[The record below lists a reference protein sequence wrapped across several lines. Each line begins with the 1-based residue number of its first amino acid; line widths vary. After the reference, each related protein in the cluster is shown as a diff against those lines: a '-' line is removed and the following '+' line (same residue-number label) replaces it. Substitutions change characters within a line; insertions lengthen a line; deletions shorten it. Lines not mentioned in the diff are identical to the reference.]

1 MIEGRI
7 DSLYRYPVKGLTGE
21 MLQRVALVV
30 GEGFP
35 ADRLFGFVRHGS
47 GFDPAR
53 PQPLPK
59 DRFLML
65 MKDERLAGL
74 ETSFDPANWHFDV
87 HVQGHR
93 VHRADLSRQDGRAA
107 TEAFLATM
115 FDIPHEEMPRFV
127 HAAPHR
133 FTDVSVV
140 SPGLMNA
147 VSLINLESLR
157 DFEMRV
163 GKEILP
169 ARFRANIYFD
179 GWPAFSELE
188 LVGRE
193 IMIGEARAIVTL
205 RTRRCA
211 ATEVNPRT
219 ARRDIPVPRLLMQHY
234 GHSDLGIYAEIQD
247 DAVIEPGSR
256 ISVMGAN

>member
-1 MIEGRI
+1 MLDGQIN
-7 DSLYRYPVKGLTGE
+7 SLFRYPVKGLTGE
-21 MLQRVALVV
+21 ALRQVALSA
-30 GEGFP
+30 GQGFP

-47 GFDPAR
+47 GFDPAQ

-74 ETSFDPANWHFDV
+74 ETRFDPESWDFEIR
-87 HVQGHR
+87 VQGYR
-93 VHRADLSRQDGRAA
+93 VHEANLSLEDGRSA
-107 TEAFLATM
+107 TEAFFARM
-115 FDIPHEEMPRFV
+115 FDIPLDEMPRFV
-127 HAAPHR
+127 HATPHR

-140 SPGLMNA
+140 SPALMNA

-157 DFEMRV
+157 DFEMRL

-179 GWPAFSELE
+179 GWPAFSELD
-188 LVGRE
+188 LVGRQ

-211 ATEVNPRT
+211 ATEVNPKT

-234 GHSDLGIYAEIQD
+234 GHSDLGIYAELQD
-247 DAVIEPGSR
+247 NAVIEPGSR
-256 ISVMGAN
+256 ISFEGAI